1 MKDDD
6 EGSGFGDKWTDI
18 CDCRVASAT
27 EKDSRMTQKFGFF
40 FLRSF
45 EGTNPGAWEYFWGGK
60 MTRPTYLIVNMY

>member
-6 EGSGFGDKWTDI
+6 EGSGFGDRWTDI

-40 FLRSF
+40 FLGVLRGPTLELENIF
-45 EGTNPGAWEYFWGGK
+45 EEEKWPV
-60 MTRPTYLIVNMY
+60 PLIE